1 MPSAFTLSGVV
12 HKITAY
18 QVSVPLSLMEGLY
31 EEPVEKDTPP
41 FKLKS
46 RHLLHCLQATSHN
59 STQLK
64 DGRGGKVSTV
74 HNNAQLQ
81 WKNMQFD
88 GVFFPAKKWHM
99 CTYAKHTDC

>member
-1 MPSAFTLSGVV
+1 MPSAFILSGVV

-18 QVSVPLSLMEGLY
+18 QVCVPLSLTEGSY

-46 RHLLHCLQATSHN
+46 RHLIHGIQGGSHN

-64 DGRGGKVSTV
+64 DSGGGKGVNST
-74 HNNAQLQ
+74 
-81 WKNMQFD
+81 
-88 GVFFPAKKWHM
+88 
-99 CTYAKHTDC
+99 

>member
-18 QVSVPLSLMEGLY
+18 QVSVPLSLTEGSY

-46 RHLLHCLQATSHN
+46 RNLIHSLQERSHN
-59 STQLK
+59 SAQLK
-64 DGRGGKVSTV
+64 DGRGGKVSTA
-74 HNNAQLQ
+74 HKNAQLQ
-81 WKNMQFD
+81 W
-88 GVFFPAKKWHM
+88 
-99 CTYAKHTDC
+99 